1 MQSNHAACAFLF
13 PGQGSQYVGMGLDLY
28 KAYPEVRHIWQE
40 ADDIL
45 GFSLRSLAFE
55 GSADELTQTENA
67 QPAILV
73 SSYVMYRILS
83 DLNLIENPSF
93 LAGHSL
99 GEYSALLIAGS
110 LTFADAVKLVRTRGE
125 IMARY
130 GRLTAGKMA
139 AVIAMDEDK
148 LSEIAKEYGVDVA
161 NYNSPDQL
169 VISGPAEAIDKLVDI
184 LPSLGARRVIPLPVS
199 GAFHSYLMKPAA
211 EEFAPHID
219 SVDLSAPRVPVVA
232 NSTAELLLTVEDVR
246 SELKRQ
252 LSSPVIWHKSI
263 TRIWENGVRKFVEI
277 GPGRVL
283 TGLNRKIIREAE
295 AIASEDLI
303 KSVLGNR

>member
-1 MQSNHAACAFLF
+1 MQSNHSICAFLF

-28 KAYPEVRHIWQE
+28 EAYPEVRRIWQE

-55 GSADELTQTENA
+55 GPADRLTQTENA

-73 SSYVMYRILS
+73 SSYVMYKILS

-110 LTFADAVKLVRTRGE
+110 LTFTDAVRLVRTRGE

-130 GRLTAGKMA
+130 GRITAGKMA

-148 LSEIAKEYGVDVA
+148 LSEISKEYGVDVA

-169 VISGPAEAIDKLVDI
+169 VISGPAEAIDKLVEI

-219 SVDLSAPRVPVVA
+219 SVDLSAPQVPVVA
-232 NSTAELLLTVEDVR
+232 NSTAELLLTAEDVR

-252 LSSPVIWHKSI
+252 LSSPVVWHKSI
-263 TRIWENGVRKFVEI
+263 TKIWENGVRKFVEI
-277 GPGRVL
+277 GPGKVL

-295 AIASEDLI
+295 VIASEDLI
-303 KSVLGNR
+303 KSVLGNG

>member
-28 KAYPEVRHIWQE
+28 KAYPEVRRIWQE

-55 GSADELTQTENA
+55 GPADELTQTENA

-83 DLNLIENPSF
+83 DLNLIENPGF

-110 LTFADAVKLVRTRGE
+110 LTFADAVRLVRTRGE

-130 GRLTAGKMA
+130 GRITAGKMA

-169 VISGPAEAIDKLVDI
+169 VISGPAEAIDKLVEI

-219 SVDLSAPRVPVVA
+219 SVDLSSPRVPVVA

-303 KSVLGNR
+303 KSVLGNG